1 MTLIKEVRT
10 RQSSC
15 DGQMKADPL
24 FLLHQRRPVQT
35 LQQAL
40 VELEKGPEAFPEQLA
55 KAYKIIGIPLET
67 TSTLLQDHFRHPQ
80 VGRKNAF
87 SAKEEWVLRWLLNRL
102 QAVDQVGKNA
112 RSDTRSWLL
121 LIRLLQQI
129 PLANA
134 ARQLNAHKFMIV
146 LEQVSNEVKE
156 LAGLLHDDPPPG
168 ELSCHSP
175 DHSGNSS
182 TSPLPESSA
191 TVTDSFPKSSSE
203 KSRKRK
209 RQAPSAQDDR
219 ISSASAERRR
229 EVSSLLVSVLE
240 AVRCMVR
247 ACESSDSQTPAFA
260 CEYMKS
266 VLRTGPEAAA
276 RIVGRF
282 LSSGSLVLEDLDHYY
297 MAFQDSISWV
307 GVLLDIW
314 NNRAVSVDD
323 TLGGLSNAAFSS
335 ECLSSVALLLPR
347 YRSLIPQDSA
357 IKATIRI
364 LEQLVARHIFIP
376 ARSAFFAP
384 SHSKTQSVSTSKI
397 YEPRLLLDLLKPF
410 REEIMN
416 AQAQINKTSHSEHP
430 VGELTN
436 GIPSLFDT
444 AIRCSTRSSPRK
456 RLTERPWLLA
466 LFRGLA
472 EADGISLSYAP
483 GQELQQSK
491 ATVLDQLLHVCVK
504 REVPLETDTLRTIMH
519 QLSGLLGEESD
530 LTNWNLIAKVLK
542 LDANVFLLSKNT
554 NGNTDG
560 QGSGEPNML
569 RLLLSKITAK
579 ITREY
584 SGIPQDYLIVKAQI
598 IQPLMLE
605 FSRARNMS
613 GFIEHWRRE
622 LTDFNE
628 QYAARKRE
636 RGHALSVWQD
646 EDLGL
651 WLREY
656 LESSM
661 TGNQLLQAFTSAHH
675 QLQSSQKT
683 ASELSG
689 TFASSVVIDAI
700 LGAVDQAQTFDIL
713 REEIPQVYSTVS
725 GLLLSMDSSLNTQHG
740 AVYRWHLWRM
750 LARIYEHSTWA
761 QSLQSDKANTF
772 DASECS
778 TEGLVKEAKVTVQRA
793 MKDEV
798 RENVTP
804 HSADTIEALHLL
816 LALNIDPAESSVLVP
831 LPRDAM
837 SEALAAATHMLFHK
851 VPCPWD
857 PSPNWGKRT
866 SFSWDGNPETLP
878 ALLDGDLLVPTIL
891 LLYRFRRL
899 LSAISSDIR
908 RRLLR
913 SLHWIAYWETWLKL
927 RDECNNS
934 MDREGQMTSAWQ
946 AILVDEYILE
956 DASLKD
962 NLLSTLHGGLC
973 AHRNEAGEGTDR
985 GEHDL
990 SGRKTAR
997 YFVEDN
1003 REDFRDFSIK
1013 CYLDL
1018 PLKVIHRQHR
1028 EDVLDRLYQHIT
1040 DPDIRL
1046 TLPQLSNIIALMARL
1061 MELPNASSKL
1071 ATDSDT
1077 LWRMAELECFH
1088 DSDSYR
1094 EEVIC
1099 RSFETLV
1106 ERTLAHLI
1114 NTKEQ
1119 DRSQQY
1125 LMAFQKRTQELI
1137 EVAVKNNTLL
1147 QFIAS
1152 DIVRASIPLFGRHR
1166 DTLASTGI
1174 GFDIDES
1181 QRQYHQSL
1189 VDVLKDIKAPN
1200 NENDLLVLEQ
1210 ALRALTVLPNQW
1222 GSMEGEIS
1230 SATER
1235 IASLL
1240 IEKWTY
1246 GIWKLDSEES
1256 KSPPIRP
1263 SLLVLAY
1270 KAIAGIPRLG
1280 ERSIRQTLAL
1290 RLLDLGIKSHPSS
1303 VGLTSAQRQSVLSSF
1318 RHSMQSS
1325 DWEEKV
1331 GQLCELE
1338 AFDLKA
1344 NTSRLLLLGVLVSTI
1359 DGDENAKMDVG
1370 RSLANIFTRLC
1381 DALPLADTSP
1391 HFNLITDI
1399 MELIMR
1405 NKAWAITQ
1413 YSIDNALKSIVVCCS
1428 PTGPKFDMPSPSSVF
1443 LRLTKLLSTILAI
1456 HRPKLGGRFHLVIPV
1471 MQGLLRCL
1479 FVSLSKGITKSSKAV
1494 NRPPWLES
1502 KVPALGAID
1511 AAAYSRLLTTLC
1523 DPTVSSVT
1531 SSRNRSKNDLKDE
1544 TKKAKAIAGQYMPY
1558 VLMEYTQCQ
1567 LRSRMPPEVK
1577 AALMPGLHAVFDVMA
1592 QDTMRTLNAAMD
1604 SSNRAIFKDLY
1615 NDYRRF
1621 GKWNEK

>member
-10 RQSSC
+10 KQSFVMW
-15 DGQMKADPL
+15 QLKADPL
-24 FLLHQRRPVQT
+24 SLLHQRRPVQT

-40 VELEKGPEAFPEQLA
+40 IELDKSPEAFPNQLA
-55 KAYKIIGIPLET
+55 KAYKIVGIPLEN
-67 TSTLLQDHFRHPQ
+67 TSTLLQDRFRHPQ
-80 VGRKNAF
+80 VGRKHAF

-102 QAVDQVGKNA
+102 QAVDQVGKSA

-146 LEQVSNEVKE
+146 LERVSNEVKE
-156 LAGLLHDDPPPG
+156 LVGLLHDDPPPS
-168 ELSCHSP
+168 ELPCHSP
-175 DHSGNSS
+175 DHSGNSV
-182 TSPLPESSA
+182 TPALAESSA
-191 TVTDSFPKSSSE
+191 TVTDSFSESCSE

-219 ISSASAERRR
+219 VRSTSAERRR
-229 EVSSLLVSVLE
+229 EFSSLLVSVLE

-247 ACESSDSQTPAFA
+247 ACETSDTQIPVFA

-266 VLRTGPEAAA
+266 VLRTDPEAAA

-282 LSSGSLVLEDLDHYY
+282 LSSGSFVLEDLDHYY
-297 MAFQDSISWV
+297 MASQDSISWV

-314 NNRAVSVDD
+314 NSRAVSVDD

-347 YRSLIPQDSA
+347 YRSIIPQDSA

-384 SHSKTQSVSTSKI
+384 SHSKTQSGSASKI
-397 YEPRLLLDLLKPF
+397 YEPRLLMDLLKPF

-430 VGELTN
+430 LGELTN

-456 RLTERPWLLA
+456 RLADRPWLLA
-466 LFRGLA
+466 LFRGFA

-483 GQELQQSK
+483 GQELPQSK
-491 ATVLDQLLHVCVK
+491 AAVLDQLLHVCVK

-519 QLSGLLGEESD
+519 QSSGLLGEEGG
-530 LTNWNLIAKVLK
+530 LVNWHLSAKVLK

-560 QGSGEPNML
+560 QGSVEPNML
-569 RLLLSKITAK
+569 RLLLSKITAR

-584 SGIPQDYLIVKAQI
+584 SRIPQDYLIVKAQI
-598 IQPLMLE
+598 IQPLMLD
-605 FSRARNMS
+605 FSHARNMS

-622 LTDFNE
+622 LTNFNE
-628 QYAARKRE
+628 QHAAGKPE

-646 EDLGL
+646 EDVGL

-661 TGNQLLQAFTSAHH
+661 TENQLLQAFTSAHH

-700 LGAVDQAQTFDIL
+700 LGAVDQAQTFDML
-713 REEIPQVYSTVS
+713 REEISQVYSTVS
-725 GLLLSMDSSLNTQHG
+725 GLLLNMDSRLNAQHG
-740 AVYRWHLWRM
+740 TVYRWHLWRI
-750 LARIYEHSTWA
+750 LARIYENSTWA
-761 QSLQSDKANTF
+761 QSLQSDKANTI
-772 DASECS
+772 DASECF

-793 MKDEV
+793 MKDEA
-798 RENVTP
+798 REIVTP
-804 HSADTIEALHLL
+804 HSADTIEALHFL

-831 LPRDAM
+831 LPGDAM
-837 SEALAAATHMLFHK
+837 SEALAAVTHMLFYK

-857 PSPNWGKRT
+857 PSPTWGKRT

-899 LSAISSDIR
+899 LSAISSHVR

-913 SLHWIAYWETWLKL
+913 ALHWIAYWERRLKS
-927 RDECNNS
+927 RDECNS
-934 MDREGQMTSAWQ
+934 MVPEGQMTSVWQ
-946 AILVDEYILE
+946 AFLVDEYILE
-956 DASLKD
+956 NASLKD
-962 NLLSTLHGGLC
+962 DLLSTLHGGLS

-985 GEHDL
+985 GEHDP
-990 SGRKTAR
+990 SGEKDAE

-1003 REDFRDFSIK
+1003 WEDFRDFSIK
-1013 CYLDL
+1013 CYIDL

-1028 EDVLDRLYQHIT
+1028 EDVLDRLYQRIT

-1046 TLPQLSNIIALMARL
+1046 TLPQLSNNIALMARL

-1077 LWRMAELECFH
+1077 LWRMAELECFNG
-1088 DSDSYR
+1088 SDSYR

-1099 RSFETLV
+1099 GIFETLV

-1125 LMAFQKRTQELI
+1125 LMAFQKRTQELM
-1137 EVAVKNNTLL
+1137 EGAVKNNTLL
-1147 QFIAS
+1147 QFMAS
-1152 DIVRASIPLFGRHR
+1152 DIVRASISLFGRHR
-1166 DTLASTGI
+1166 DTLATTGI
-1174 GFDIDES
+1174 GLNMDES
-1181 QRQYHQSL
+1181 RRHYHQSL
-1189 VDVLKDIKAPN
+1189 VDVLKSIRASD

-1210 ALRALTVLPNQW
+1210 ALRAMTVLPNQW
-1222 GSMEGEIS
+1222 GSMEGES
-1230 SATER
+1230 
-1235 IASLL
+1235 
-1240 IEKWTY
+1240 
-1246 GIWKLDSEES
+1246 
-1256 KSPPIRP
+1256 
-1263 SLLVLAY
+1263 
-1270 KAIAGIPRLG
+1270 
-1280 ERSIRQTLAL
+1280 
-1290 RLLDLGIKSHPSS
+1290 
-1303 VGLTSAQRQSVLSSF
+1303 
-1318 RHSMQSS
+1318 
-1325 DWEEKV
+1325 
-1331 GQLCELE
+1331 
-1338 AFDLKA
+1338 
-1344 NTSRLLLLGVLVSTI
+1344 N
-1359 DGDENAKMDVG
+1359 ENAKMDVG

-1443 LRLTKLLSTILAI
+1443 LRLTKLLSTILAM
-1456 HRPKLGGRFHLVIPV
+1456 HRLKLGGRFHLVILA

-1479 FVSLSKGITKSSKAV
+1479 FVSLSKGITKPSKV
-1494 NRPPWLES
+1494 GSRPPWLES
-1502 KVPALGAID
+1502 KVPALGATD

-1531 SSRNRSKNDLKDE
+1531 SSRNRLKNDLKDE